1 MRKNRIILN
10 RTLFIIVFIIILIY
24 MIFSF
29 LILVRK
35 NIVFCDNEVKDILIS
50 RCPEINY
57 EGIIFL
63 MKDKYYHQI
72 EDIKIDIIYKGNK
85 GIKRTTIDYEQIVG
99 TNLIS
104 KISEKDFSLK
114 NFLLSLSI
122 FLIFISCF
130 IIKKYKVYIENEIKS
145 VK

>member
-10 RTLFIIVFIIILIY
+10 RILLIIVFIIILIY

-57 EGIIFL
+57 EDIIFL

-72 EDIKIDIIYKGNK
+72 EDIKIDIIYKEL
-85 GIKRTTIDYEQIVG
+85 KRATIDYEQIVG

-122 FLIFISCF
+122 FLIFVSCF
-130 IIKKYKVYIENEIKS
+130 IIKKYKIYIDNEIKLA
-145 VK
+145 K

>member
-1 MRKNRIILN
+1 MRRNRIILN
-10 RTLFIIVFIIILIY
+10 RILLIIVFIIILIY

-50 RCPEINY
+50 RCPEINC

-85 GIKRTTIDYEQIVG
+85 GIKRTTIDYEQIIG

-122 FLIFISCF
+122 FLIFVSCF
-130 IIKKYKVYIENEIKS
+130 IIKKYKIYIDNEIKLA
-145 VK
+145 K

>member
-1 MRKNRIILN
+1 MRENRIILN
-10 RTLFIIVFIIILIY
+10 RTLLIIVFIIILIY

-29 LILVRK
+29 LIFVRK

-57 EGIIFL
+57 EEIIFI

-72 EDIKIDIIYKGNK
+72 EDIKIDIIYKGL
-85 GIKRTTIDYEQIVG
+85 KRATIDYEQIIG

-114 NFLLSLSI
+114 HFLLSLSI
-122 FLIFISCF
+122 FLIFVSCF